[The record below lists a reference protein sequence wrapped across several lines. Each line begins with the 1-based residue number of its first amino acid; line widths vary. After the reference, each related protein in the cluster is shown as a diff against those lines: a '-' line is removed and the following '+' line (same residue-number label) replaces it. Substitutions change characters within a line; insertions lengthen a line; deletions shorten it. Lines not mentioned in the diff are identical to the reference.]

1 MVSFKKFITIYL
13 TVLMLSLIIAVFYVQ
28 SQGHSPYGDVTV
40 EEAKS
45 LIQQNIRL
53 KIVDVRLDT
62 EFNSSHIPG
71 AINVCACD
79 PDNML
84 LQLNP
89 NDEILVYCRSGLRS
103 AAAMKFL
110 NENGFRKVYNLLGG
124 IVAWENAGYSVVAGE

>member
-1 MVSFKKFITIYL
+1 MISFKKFVVAYL
-13 TVLMLSLIIAVFYVQ
+13 TVLLLSVVVAHFYVQ
-28 SQGHSPYGDVTV
+28 SQQKSYGDITV
-40 EEAKS
+40 EQAKS
-45 LIQQNIRL
+45 LIEQNIWL

-62 EFNSSHIPG
+62 EFNTSHIPG

-84 LQLNP
+84 RQLDP

-110 NENGFRKVYNLLGG
+110 NENGFSKVYNLVGG
-124 IVAWENAGYSVVAGE
+124 IIAWENAGYSVVNG

>member
-1 MVSFKKFITIYL
+1 MLSFKKFVVAYL
-13 TVLMLSLIIAVFYVQ
+13 TVLLLSVVVAHFYVQ
-28 SQGHSPYGDVTV
+28 SQQKSYGDITV
-40 EEAKS
+40 EQAKS
-45 LIQQNIRL
+45 LIEQNIWL

-62 EFNSSHIPG
+62 EFNTSHIPG

-84 LQLNP
+84 RELDP

-110 NENGFRKVYNLLGG
+110 NENGFSKVYNLVGG
-124 IVAWENAGYSVVAGE
+124 IVAWENAGYPVVNG

>member
-1 MVSFKKFITIYL
+1 LSNFRKFIVAYL
-13 TVLMLSLIIAVFYVQ
+13 AVLLASVVVASFYVQ
-28 SQGHSPYGDVTV
+28 SQQKSYGDVTV
-40 EEAKS
+40 EQSKS
-45 LIQQNIRL
+45 LIEQNIRL

-84 LQLNP
+84 RELNP
-89 NDEILVYCRSGLRS
+89 NDEKLVYCRSGLRS

-110 NENGFRKVYNLLGG
+110 NENGFSKVYNLAGG
-124 IVAWENAGYSVVAGE
+124 IVAWENAGYPIVNG

>member
-1 MVSFKKFITIYL
+1 LSNFRKFIVAYL
-13 TVLMLSLIIAVFYVQ
+13 AVLLASVVVASFYVQ
-28 SQGHSPYGDVTV
+28 SQQKSYGDVTV
-40 EEAKS
+40 EQSKS
-45 LIQQNIRL
+45 LIEQNIRL

-84 LQLNP
+84 RELNP

-110 NENGFRKVYNLLGG
+110 NENGFSKVYNLVGG
-124 IVAWENAGYSVVAGE
+124 IVAWENAGYAVVNG

>member
-1 MVSFKKFITIYL
+1 MIGFRKFVIAYL
-13 TVLMLSLIIAVFYVQ
+13 TVLILSLVIAHFYLQ
-28 SQGHSPYGDVTV
+28 SQGRSPYGDLTV

-45 LIQQNIRL
+45 LIEQNIRL

-84 LQLNP
+84 RQLDP
-89 NDEILVYCRSGLRS
+89 NDEILVYCRSGMRS

-110 NENGFRKVYNLLGG
+110 NENGFSKVYNLAGG
-124 IVAWENAGYSVVAGE
+124 IVAWENAGYPVVNG

>member
-1 MVSFKKFITIYL
+1 MSNFRKFIVAYL
-13 TVLMLSLIIAVFYVQ
+13 AVLLASVVVASFYVQ
-28 SQGHSPYGDVTV
+28 SQQKSYGDVTV
-40 EEAKS
+40 EQSKS
-45 LIQQNIRL
+45 LIEQNIRL

-84 LQLNP
+84 RELNP

-110 NENGFRKVYNLLGG
+110 NENGFSKVYNLVGG
-124 IVAWENAGYSVVAGE
+124 IVAWENAGYAVVNG

>member
-1 MVSFKKFITIYL
+1 LISFKKFVVAYL
-13 TVLMLSLIIAVFYVQ
+13 AVLAISIVIAHFYVQ
-28 SQGHSPYGDVTV
+28 SQQKSYGDVTV

-45 LIQQNIRL
+45 LIEQNIRL
-53 KIVDVRLDT
+53 KVVDVRLDT
-62 EFNSSHIPG
+62 EFNTSHIPG

-84 LQLNP
+84 RQLDP

-110 NENGFRKVYNLLGG
+110 NENGFSKVYNLVGG
-124 IVAWENAGYSVVAGE
+124 IVAWENAGYPVVNG